1 MSIFDEILELC
12 ANVIAGTVGIVG
24 IIALCITVPLWGLP
38 YLLVKAIKGV
48 KR

>member
-12 ANVIAGTVGIVG
+12 ANIIAGTVGIVG
-24 IIALCITVPLWGLP
+24 IVTLCITVPLWGPP
-38 YLLVKAIKGV
+38 YLLIKAVKGV